1 MKKII
6 IQFLPIVLIFLFLSK
21 NSDFIEFS
29 KTVPGKLLATLIIIF
44 CISVD
49 KTIGLFSCAV
59 ILLYYHLL
67 YQSTFKEP
75 MEIIDSDIANTTTAV
90 LTTQI
95 EYSNDNDFVDD
106 YVYIEEDTPKNK
118 SRPQPINIISMK
130 PLHHYSSDGSPE
142 GEFRKNNCYDG
153 HLTIKDIK
161 VKNEMA
167 EHVYPELKYKNVL
180 CNPCSKNCDISVT
193 QEKFKA
199 EDKVKPVYTK
209 TLFVS

>member
-67 YQSTFKEP
+67 YQVNVKES
-75 MEIIDSDIANTTTAV
+75 MDILDADSLSTTAAV
-90 LTTQI
+90 LNTQI
-95 EYSNDNDFVDD
+95 EFSNDIDNDYVDD
-106 YVYIEEDTPKNK
+106 YVYIDEDSSKNK
-118 SRPQPINIISMK
+118 
-130 PLHHYSSDGSPE
+130 
-142 GEFRKNNCYDG
+142 KNMLYQ
-153 HLTIKDIK
+153 
-161 VKNEMA
+161 
-167 EHVYPELKYKNVL
+167 YY
-180 CNPCSKNCDISVT
+180 
-193 QEKFKA
+193 F
-199 EDKVKPVYTK
+199 
-209 TLFVS
+209 